1 MVNLRVAE
9 RQDVKNLPRRSFTV
23 LKRSCNYQNGGSPMI
38 TLLQRMCWNRDCWR
52 KPSGQG
58 TDGGY
63 PGESGFGHEEWNF
76 QLEDAREGEVY
87 GYLYYRPPQQ
97 TLNLSGGRFQI
108 AFWALHPDSRQK
120 LLVGF
125 YHDAIPASRP
135 DLEKLGRY
143 FKKRRIYE
151 RRSAEL
157 VAAVPDLTFKQA
169 MQHVHDSVGYL
180 NFKCAR
186 ERVEVLPGP
195 IPLPKMLDGKH
206 IGQYFTRPT
215 ILPAAITSDRLREI
229 ASDWRGVRKGGT
241 AFDSP
246 LAEDSYPRATA
257 AALKTIIPLHNKLS
271 NDFCSWLRSHGYREV
286 DQEVDRV
293 DVRFIDGNRRCLAEL
308 KICHTLTPTKAIR
321 EALGQLFEYNYYS
334 PRDPADKW
342 IMVLDK
348 PPYETDQEYLRAL
361 TGRFRMP
368 LAICWRSDAGFDLED
383 LETL

>member
-76 QLEDAREGEVY
+76 QLEDACEGEVY

-108 AFWALHPDSRQK
+108 AFWALHPDLRQK

-135 DLEKLGRY
+135 DLEKLDRY

-169 MQHVHDSVGYL
+169 MQHLHRAPEPPGSGARLQGVYPLTTTRAHVKPPA
-180 NFKCAR
+180 FKPFEAFAQLSPPAHL
-186 ERVEVLPGP
+186 VLPN
-195 IPLPKMLDGKH
+195 
-206 IGQYFTRPT
+206 
-215 ILPAAITSDRLREI
+215 
-229 ASDWRGVRKGGT
+229 
-241 AFDSP
+241 SP
-246 LAEDSYPRATA
+246 PPNA
-257 AALKTIIPLHNKLS
+257 AA
-271 NDFCSWLRSHGYREV
+271 
-286 DQEVDRV
+286 
-293 DVRFIDGNRRCLAEL
+293 NR
-308 KICHTLTPTKAIR
+308 TPAT
-321 EALGQLFEYNYYS
+321 QYQ
-334 PRDPADKW
+334 PDPAPRSRYRPAS
-342 IMVLDK
+342 L
-348 PPYETDQEYLRAL
+348 YYTNGNAALLGTLRRHLQFPRLQIVAPKNQAR
-361 TGRFRMP
+361 G
-368 LAICWRSDAGFDLED
+368 
-383 LETL
+383 